1 MKNLLFKY
9 KNMVIRQKIIIV
21 FLPIVVLPLLVVVFT
36 SNSIFSV
43 SNIQKTKVN
52 ISGESSIIVTR
63 IQSIYNNG
71 ETSARVLIKNIN
83 NIYHE
88 LNTDG
93 TLLFNSV
100 KLRNQLLNE
109 FDFNL
114 RAFKDIESIIF
125 IDAHDNFFVSDNRLE
140 NNAKLALQSDMVK
153 LLRQDGIP
161 NNEWFPMQTRNYLV
175 IDEKS
180 PVLTIGKRVV
190 DIDTGQTLGCLI
202 LNIKE
207 STISSIFPDASLKG
221 EEGYYIASGEGL
233 IVSTKVGHNLL
244 QPIQNAALRNWLNS
258 GTDGASV
265 NLKLNRESYLLM
277 QKRIPELDWVLYKQ
291 MLVHNLNKETYT
303 NSITIFIVGVLCIL
317 IALIGSFLLSR
328 HIAKPIILL
337 TKVAKHIREGNLHVT
352 SSIDTMDEVGILAK
366 TFNDMIGTI
375 NDLLH
380 KVTAEQKKKRE
391 YEFAL
396 MQAQI
401 KPHFFYNAL
410 DLIFVLCERGKT
422 ELAADTTKA
431 LADFYRVSLSQGK
444 EIIPIG
450 EELKNAEDYL
460 FIQKTR
466 YSDILECRWDI
477 DEDIKQF
484 PIMKLAIQP
493 LIENA
498 IYHGLK
504 PKLSPGLIRITG
516 FMDNEHIILKV
527 MDNGIGI
534 AAHKLQQIKENLN
547 ALSTMKSFGLRSVN
561 ERLKLY
567 FGENYGIQIESSLGT
582 GTEITLTIPSK
593 KEGWFHD

>member
-1 MKNLLFKY
+1 MKKLLFMY
-9 KNMVIRQKIIIV
+9 QNMVIRKKIIIV
-21 FLPIVVLPLLVVVFT
+21 FLPIVVLPLLVIVFT
-36 SNSIFSV
+36 SNYIFSQ
-43 SNIQKTKVN
+43 STIQKTKVN

-88 LNTDG
+88 LNVDST
-93 TLLFNSV
+93 TSFNSV

-114 RAFKDIESIIF
+114 RAFKDIESIVF

-153 LLRQDGIP
+153 LLKQDGIP

-175 IDEKS
+175 IDEKA

-190 DIDTGQTLGCLI
+190 DIDTGLTLGSLI

-207 STISSIFPDASLKG
+207 STISGIFPNVAMKG
-221 EEGYYIASGEGL
+221 EEGYYIADSKGL
-233 IVSTKVGHNLL
+233 IVSTKVASNLL
-244 QPIQNAALRNWLNS
+244 HPIGDEHLRSWLES
-258 GTDGASV
+258 GTDGASI
-265 NLKLNRESYLLM
+265 NLKMNQSPYLIM
-277 QKRIPELDWVLYKQ
+277 QKRIPELNWVLYKQ
-291 MLVHNLNKETYT
+291 MLVNNLNKETYT

-317 IALIGSFLLSR
+317 IALIGSFMLSR
-328 HIAKPIILL
+328 HIAKPIIGL
-337 TKVAKHIREGNLHVT
+337 TKVAKHIREGNLHIT
-352 SSIDTMDEVGILAK
+352 SSIQTVDEIGILAK

-375 NDLLH
+375 NELLL
-380 KVTAEQKKKRE
+380 KVTLEQKKKRE

-444 EIIPIG
+444 EIITIA

-466 YSDILECRWDI
+466 YSDILDFHIEI
-477 DEDIKQF
+477 DEEIK
-484 PIMKLAIQP
+484 PYTIMKLAIQP

-504 PKLSPGLIRITG
+504 PKLSRGQVTIRGTLKK
-516 FMDNEHIILKV
+516 DHIILKV
-527 MDNGIGI
+527 IDNGIGLTPD
-534 AAHKLQQIKENLN
+534 KLQQIEDHMN
-547 ALSTMKSFGLRSVN
+547 ALSPMKSFGLKSVN
-561 ERLKLY
+561 ERMKLY
-567 FGENYGIQIESSLGT
+567 FGERYGIEIQST
-582 GTEITLTIPSK
+582 PDVGTEITLMIPMQ
-593 KEGWFHD
+593 KESWLP